1 MINEKVRMTIEIEME
16 RYQLE
21 QLEISSKTEVLG
33 GNIVRLDW
41 EGGVFDEVDGY
52 RNLFNIVDPS
62 LMSVLFDN
70 LEDEHFVNESQL
82 AIKRVITPIL
92 IDKRKEIWGVKK

>member
-1 MINEKVRMTIEIEME
+1 MIDEKVRMAIEIEME

-41 EGGVFDEVDGY
+41 EGGVFDEVDSY
-52 RNLFNIVDPS
+52 RNLFHIVDPN

-70 LEDEHFVNESQL
+70 LEDENFINELQL
-82 AIKRVITPIL
+82 AIKRAITPI
-92 IDKRKEIWGVKK
+92 IKDKRAMV

>member
-16 RYQLE
+16 RHQLE

-70 LEDEHFVNESQL
+70 LEDEDFTNELQL
-82 AIKRVITPIL
+82 AIKRAITSI
-92 IDKRKEIWGVKK
+92 IKDKRKAILESKK